1 MDTIPY
7 RNTSLIT
14 QTIPKGTLLFRLVE
28 NSEDDLRG
36 VPIANEKRCI
46 TPHYHVYFYP
56 NPFMGS
62 LAIGDWLKSMKD
74 VHIYK
79 TTRDLKVLLLVS
91 PSKYSR
97 SHKTVRNSFIK
108 RCDKVPKG
116 CLPRKLDRYNPCL
129 SNSLIEKHPDVVG
142 VMSIARGDALRLQR
156 NRRKATRKN
165 LKYFHYATD
174 AEGNVS
180 PPELALHPLAKRSSK
195 DVISTSSDKLE
206 NNYELLK
213 TMSLSDEKKLRSF
226 MNTHAEYDPETY
238 FFKYKA

>member
-7 RNTSLIT
+7 RNTSLII

-36 VPIANEKRCI
+36 VPIGDEKRCI

-62 LAIGDWLKSMKD
+62 LAVGDWLKDIKD

-79 TTRDLKVLLLVS
+79 TTRDLKVLLLIS

-97 SHKTVRNSFIK
+97 VHKTVRNSFLK
-108 RCDKVPKG
+108 RCDAVPKG
-116 CLPRKLDRYNPCL
+116 CLPRKLDGYNPCL
-129 SNSLIEKHPDVVG
+129 SDSIIKKHPDVVG
-142 VMSIARGDALRLQR
+142 IMSIAWRDANTLRK
-156 NRRKATRKN
+156 NRHKATRKN

-174 AEGNVS
+174 SYGIVS
-180 PPELALHPLAKRSSK
+180 PPELALHPLAKRSAK
-195 DVISTSSDKLE
+195 DVISTTSEKLE

-213 TMSLSDEKKLRSF
+213 TMPLEEKKLRSF